1 MFTFRLLCFTSF
13 FKMNPLGAM
22 PVFMTMTMEL
32 DEKERRKVARR
43 ASLVSFLIMM
53 FFAISGDLLFR
64 FFGISIDSLR
74 IVGGIIFL
82 IMGMDMLQARLV
94 KTKVKESEVKSYVN
108 DISITPLSIPMLCGP
123 GAITN
128 AIVMWNKATD
138 WETKMIMVIAVAV
151 VITLVYL
158 ILRSSSRIIKIL
170 GETGNNVMMRLM
182 GLIVMVIA
190 VEFFFERAK
199 TDRDRYFAFG
209 RLIFYSKNRKITKV
223 YKFFKRLRRYC
234 FARWRCVFTV
244 DSAICNFSV
253 ISRMSMCSR

>member
-1 MFTFRLLCFTSF
+1 MNELLTFGLLCFTSF
-13 FKMNPLGAM
+13 FTLTNPLGAM

-32 DEKERRKVARR
+32 DEAERKRVALR

-53 FFAISGDLLFR
+53 MFAISGDFLFR

-108 DISITPLSIPMLCGP
+108 DISVTPLAIPMLCGP
-123 GAITN
+123 GTITN
-128 AIVMWNKATD
+128 AIVLWHKAAG
-138 WETKMIMVIAVAV
+138 WEMKLMMVFAV
-151 VITLVYL
+151 VVVISLVYC
-158 ILRSSSRIIKIL
+158 ILRSSSRIIKLL

-190 VEFFFERAK
+190 VEFFFSGLK
-199 TDRDRYFAFG
+199 PIVLDILST
-209 RLIFYSKNRKITKV
+209 
-223 YKFFKRLRRYC
+223 FFK
-234 FARWRCVFTV
+234 
-244 DSAICNFSV
+244 S
-253 ISRMSMCSR
+253 